1 MFNKKEVIIMN
12 RLKQIRT
19 QLGLSQSDIANKLDI
34 SVQRY
39 SLYETNNRKLPV
51 SLAFELC
58 KLFNLK
64 LEDIFLDDN

>member
-1 MFNKKEVIIMN
+1 MN